1 MKIFD
6 TIQLKKPRSSV
17 FDLSHERKMTL
28 NMGDL
33 VPCLLQE
40 VIPGDKFRVSQEHLI
55 RMHPMLAPL
64 MHRVDVYTH
73 YFFVPNRI
81 IWKEFEDFITGGE
94 DGKANPVFP
103 TIGRTTGHNDIKLT
117 MGRGQLADYLGFPS
131 AQMSDIGDGSFK
143 PISALP
149 FRAYQTIYNEYYR
162 DQNLIPKIPVI
173 TSSGN
178 TQLSGTLGDPTDMRN
193 FQLKKRAWEKDYF
206 TSALPFAQRGDQLS
220 IPLSGSANIV
230 PQGPLQFN
238 SSTGTT
244 APTGNTVWQGTGG
257 DTGYLADEN
266 SEIAYYK
273 DGLKVDMEDAS
284 ASTINE
290 LRQAFSIQKWL
301 EKNAR
306 GGSRYIEQ
314 ILTHFGIRSSDARLQ
329 RPEYLGGGKNP
340 IIVSEVLQQSETAS
354 TPLGTM
360 AGHGISVGKSNQFS
374 KRFEEHGFVMG
385 IMSVL
390 PRTAYYQGLPKI
402 FKKFDKFDYYW
413 PDFAHLGEQE
423 VKQGELYYNLNDD
436 EKNQKTFG
444 YQPRYTEYR
453 FMNDTVHGDF
463 TGTLEFWH
471 MARKFENEPA
481 LNADFVQSNPDNR
494 IFPVP
499 ITDTTD
505 KLLVQT
511 YTNFKAIRP
520 VAKYGNPGGI

>member
-6 TIQLKKPRSSV
+6 TIQLNRPRTSA
-17 FDLSHERKMTL
+17 FDLSHERKMTM

-40 VIPGDKFRVSQEHLI
+40 VIPGDRFRVSQEHLI

-81 IWKEFEDFITGGE
+81 IWNEFEDFITGGE
-94 DGKANPVFP
+94 DGKRNPVFP
-103 TIGRTTGHNDIKLT
+103 TISRTAANPNIKKT
-117 MGRGQLADYLGFPS
+117 MGRGQLPDYLGFPS
-131 AQMSDIGDGSFK
+131 AQMSDKGDGSFT

-162 DQNLIPKIPVI
+162 DQNLQEKIPVLK
-173 TSSGN
+173 SSGN
-178 TQLSGTLGDPTDMRN
+178 TDILDGSFPYANSYSYFELQ
-193 FQLKKRAWEKDYF
+193 KRAWEKDYF

-220 IPLSGSANIV
+220 IPLNGDAPIISRGASGQEHNV
-230 PQGPLQFN
+230 
-238 SSTGTT
+238 TVGTS
-244 APTGNTVWQGTGG
+244 GTGANQYQIG
-257 DTGYLADEN
+257 IPSSQSSRAGEPLKADMSEVTG
-266 SEIAYYK
+266 
-273 DGLKVDMEDAS
+273 
-284 ASTINE
+284 STINE
-290 LRQAFSIQKWL
+290 LRSAFSIQKWL

-306 GGSRYIEQ
+306 GGSRYVEQ

-329 RPEYLGGGKNP
+329 RPEYLGGGKTP
-340 IIVSEVLQQSETAS
+340 IIVSEVLQQSETQA

-374 KRFEEHGFVMG
+374 RKFEEHGFVMG
-385 IMSVL
+385 IISVL
-390 PRTAYYQGLPKI
+390 PRTSYYQGLPKI
-402 FKKFDKFDYYW
+402 FTKFDKFDYYW

-423 VKQGELYYNLNDD
+423 VKTGELFYDTKDD
-436 EKNQKTFG
+436 KKNKKTFG

-463 TGTLEFWH
+463 TGTLDFWH
-471 MARKFENEPA
+471 MARKFENEPN
-481 LNADFVQSNPDNR
+481 LNAQFVQSNPTNR
-494 IFPVP
+494 IYPVK
-499 ITDTTD
+499 DD
-505 KLLVQT
+505 SNKLLVQT
-511 YTNFKAIRP
+511 YTNFRAIRP

>member
-17 FDLSHERKMTL
+17 FNLSHERKMTL

-81 IWKEFEDFITGGE
+81 IWNEFEDFITGGE

-103 TIGRTTGHNDIKLT
+103 TISRLTPGAGSVNYKIT
-117 MGRGQLADYLGFPS
+117 MGRGQLADYLGFPG
-131 AQMSDIGDGSFK
+131 AQMSDHGDGSFS

-162 DQNLIPKIPVI
+162 DQNLQDKIPVNK
-173 TSSGN
+173 SSGN
-178 TQLSGTLGDPTDMRN
+178 TELTATPSHHSGYYHFL
-193 FQLKKRAWEKDYF
+193 LKKRAWEKDYF
-206 TSALPFAQRGDQLS
+206 TSALPFAQRGDQLT
-220 IPLSGSANIV
+220 IPFSADANVYADGPMKFSQDGSNFGPSGSA
-230 PQGPLQFN
+230 QWK
-238 SSTGTT
+238 STGS
-244 APTGNTVWQGTGG
+244 NYSYIG
-257 DTGYLADEN
+257 DEDGEAVYQE
-266 SEIAYYK
+266 
-273 DGLKVDMEDAS
+273 GLKADLENAS
-284 ASTINE
+284 LSSINE

-360 AGHGISVGKSNQFS
+360 AGHGISVGKSNQF
-374 KRFEEHGFVMG
+374 KRRFEEHGFVMG

-423 VKQGELYYNLNDD
+423 VKQGELYYHLNDE
-436 EKNQKTFG
+436 EKNNKTFG

-463 TGTLEFWH
+463 TDTLEFWH
-471 MARKFENEPA
+471 MARKFENEPE
-481 LNADFVQSNPDNR
+481 LNADFVQSNPTNR
-494 IFPVP
+494 IFPVQDN
-499 ITDTTD
+499 TN

-520 VAKYGNPGGI
+520 VAKFGNPGGI

>member
-6 TIQLKKPRSSV
+6 TIQLTKPKSSV
-17 FDLSHERKMTL
+17 FDLSHERKMTM

-33 VPCLLQE
+33 VPCLVQE

-81 IWKEFEDFITGGE
+81 IWNEFEDFITGGE

-103 TIGRTTGHNDIKLT
+103 TIGRSNSHTAIKGT
-117 MGRGQLADYLGFPS
+117 MGRGELADYLGFPS
-131 AQMSDIGDGSFK
+131 AQMSDFGDGSFS

-162 DQNLIPKIPVI
+162 DQNLQDKIPVI
-173 TSSGN
+173 KSSGN
-178 TQLSGTLGDPTDMRN
+178 TDLGATVNTPEYRKN
-193 FQLKKRAWEKDYF
+193 FMLQKRAWEKDYF

-220 IPLSGSANIV
+220 IPLSQDRA
-230 PQGPLQFN
+230 PLKLQN
-238 SSTGTT
+238 SDLDVKVGTKVADKNYNLFSTG
-244 APTGNTVWQGTGG
+244 VG
-257 DTGYLADEN
+257 DTGKKLETDLT
-266 SEIAYYK
+266 
-273 DGLKVDMEDAS
+273 DVTG
-284 ASTINE
+284 STINE
-290 LRQAFSIQKWL
+290 LRSAFSIQKWL

-329 RPEYLGGGKNP
+329 RPEYLGGGKTP
-340 IIVSEVLQQSETAS
+340 VIISEVLQQSETQA

-360 AGHGISVGKSNQFS
+360 AGHGISVGKSNQFIR
-374 KRFEEHGFVMG
+374 RFEEHGIVMG
-385 IMSVL
+385 IISVL
-390 PRTAYYQGLPKI
+390 PRTAYYQGLPRL
-402 FKKFDKFDYYW
+402 FTKFDKFDYYW

-423 VKQGELYYNLNDD
+423 VKNKELFYDLDPVGDPD
-436 EKNQKTFG
+436 ENEQVFG

-463 TGTLEFWH
+463 TGNLDFWH
-471 MARKFENEPA
+471 MARKFENRPN
-481 LNADFVQSNPDNR
+481 LNGEFVQSNPTNR
-494 IFPVP
+494 IYPVQD
-499 ITDTTD
+499 DTN

-511 YTNFKAIRP
+511 YTNFRAIRP
-520 VAKYGNPGGI
+520 IAKYGNPGGI